1 MLVRIKQR
9 LKHLLHEHQN
19 ELNRKKTEAEIA
31 LKMAQ
36 DDDREI
42 EKDVK
47 EDRRS
52 LNIVLKEIELNHDE
66 YVRTMK
72 R

>member
-1 MLVRIKQR
+1 
-9 LKHLLHEHQN
+9 
-19 ELNRKKTEAEIA
+19 
-31 LKMAQ
+31 MAQ